1 MNKEDRIQLTN
12 IENSES
18 LKVHAENGNYL
29 GVMIKDIDECY
40 YFEMD
45 KVGQGLWDSHSL
57 LLLSKTLDHLNKT
70 DMREWTGYIKPKRR

>member
-1 MNKEDRIQLTN
+1 MNKEDKIQLTN

-18 LKVHAENGNYL
+18 LKVHFENGKYL
-29 GVMIKDIDECY
+29 GMMIKDVDGYY

-57 LLLSKTLDHLNKT
+57 LLLSKTLDHLNEE
-70 DMREWTGYIKPKRR
+70 DE